1 MLDYMRKRAK
11 SRVIW
16 IIFGAIIVVFVFW
29 GVWTPHGD
37 RERDLLKIGNQTI
50 TVTEVR
56 NHYQR
61 LRDQY
66 QMIYRDRFT
75 DEMAKRLG
83 LKERAVK
90 DLIDKVLLLQEA
102 KRLGLSVSGEEL
114 QASIEKYPAFQKDG
128 VFDRAT
134 YASVLQRN
142 RLNPKDFELGQS
154 QMLLISK
161 VRNLIV
167 FSTAVTDQE
176 ILEAY
181 RDNFEKINLEVLA
194 FNPAEM
200 KEITIGP
207 EEAKEYFSKHRE
219 DFKIPTKV
227 KARYLLLNPAD
238 YSKQVSLTP
247 KEIEDYYQ
255 NNQEK
260 FGQPKRVK
268 VRHILIRAD
277 AKDAEASA
285 VARKKAES
293 LREELVKGKDFAR
306 LAKQSSEDPGTKDRG
321 GELGYVSR
329 GQLVPEFEQAAFSLK
344 VGEISSVIQTPYG
357 FHILRVDDIQEAKTD
372 SLEQAKGRIEALLRN
387 RKAKEIAHDAADQ
400 AFAVAMK
407 EKQLDGFAKERN
419 LPLKDTTLFSAED
432 KVELD
437 PKLKDA
443 ALSLNKGEVSPVLRV
458 GEMFAVLQVMERVEG
473 RIPELKEVEGK
484 VQEALRR
491 EKQKEKAISKA
502 KEVLEKLKK
511 GGELKS
517 LAAHEGF
524 KIEETGFFERG
535 SSPPKLGYSEDL
547 RKAISG
553 LGQKDAYAENPL
565 LLNDRVVILHLKSRQ
580 DFDQA
585 QYNTQKENFR
595 RALLQQKQDRVL
607 ENYLEDLL
615 KKAKE
620 KGEYKE
626 IRNLS
631 EAI

>member
-29 GVWTPHGD
+29 GVWTPYGD
-37 RERDLLKIGNQTI
+37 RERDLVKIGSQTI

-66 QMIYRDRFT
+66 QMIYRDKFT
-75 DEMAKRLG
+75 EEMAKRLG

-90 DLIDKVLLLQEA
+90 DLVDKALLLQEA
-102 KRLGLSVSGEEL
+102 NRLGLTVSGEEV

-134 YASVLQRN
+134 YGGVLQRN
-142 RLNPKDFELGQS
+142 RLNPKDFEISQR
-154 QMLLISK
+154 QMLLLSK

-167 FSTAVTDQE
+167 FSTAVADQE
-176 ILEAY
+176 ILGAY
-181 RDNFEKINLEVLA
+181 GDNFEKINLEVLT

-200 KEITIGP
+200 KDIPVGA
-207 EEAKEYFSKHRE
+207 EEGKEYFSKHRE
-219 DFKIPTKV
+219 DFKTPTKV
-227 KARYLLLNPAD
+227 KACYLLISPAD
-238 YSKQVSLTP
+238 YSKQVNSTP

-277 AKDAEASA
+277 SKDAEASA

-293 LREELVKGKDFAR
+293 LREEAAKGKDFAQ

-321 GELGYVSR
+321 GELGYVTR

-372 SLEQAKGRIEALLRN
+372 SLEKAKGRIQALLRD
-387 RKAKEIAHDAADQ
+387 RKARDLAHDAADQ
-400 AFAVAMK
+400 AFAVATK
-407 EKQLDGFAKERN
+407 GKQLDGFAKEKN
-419 LPLKDTTLFSAED
+419 LPLKETGFFSAAD
-432 KVELD
+432 KIELD

-458 GEMFAVLQVMERVEG
+458 GEMFAVLQVMERVEQ
-473 RIPELKEVEGK
+473 RLPELKEVEGK
-484 VQEALRR
+484 VADALRW
-491 EKQKEKAISKA
+491 EKQKEKALSKA

-511 GGELKS
+511 GGEPKS
-517 LAAHEGF
+517 LAVQEGF
-524 KIEETGFFERG
+524 KVEETGFFERG
-535 SSPPKLGYSEDL
+535 TSPPKLIYSEDL
-547 RKAISG
+547 RKAISS
-553 LGQKDAYAENPL
+553 LGRKNAYSENPL
-565 LLNDRVVILHLKSRQ
+565 LLNDRVVLLRLKSKQ

-585 QYNTQKENFR
+585 QYNSQKENFR
-595 RALLQQKQDRVL
+595 RAFLQQKQEMAL
-607 ENYLEDLL
+607 ENYVEDLL
-615 KKAKE
+615 KKAKD

>member
-29 GVWTPHGD
+29 GVWTPYGD
-37 RERDLLKIGNQTI
+37 RERDLVKIGSQTI

-66 QMIYRDRFT
+66 QMIYRDKFT
-75 DEMAKRLG
+75 EEMAKRLG

-90 DLIDKVLLLQEA
+90 DLVDKALLLQEA
-102 KRLGLSVSGEEL
+102 NRLGLTVSGEEV

-134 YASVLQRN
+134 YGGVLQRN
-142 RLNPKDFELGQS
+142 RLNPKDFEISQR
-154 QMLLISK
+154 QMLLLSK

-167 FSTAVTDQE
+167 FSTAVADQE
-176 ILEAY
+176 ILGAY
-181 RDNFEKINLEVLA
+181 GDNFEKINLEVLT

-200 KEITIGP
+200 KDIPVGA
-207 EEAKEYFSKHRE
+207 EEGKEYFSKHRE
-219 DFKIPTKV
+219 DFKTPTKV
-227 KARYLLLNPAD
+227 KAGYLLISPAD
-238 YSKQVSLTP
+238 YSKQVNSTP

-293 LREELVKGKDFAR
+293 LREEVAKGKDFAQ

-321 GELGYVSR
+321 GELGYVTR

-372 SLEQAKGRIEALLRN
+372 SLEKAKDRIQALLRD
-387 RKAKEIAHDAADQ
+387 RKARDLAHDAADQ
-400 AFAVAMK
+400 AFAVATK
-407 EKQLDGFAKERN
+407 GKQLDGFAKEKN
-419 LPLKDTTLFSAED
+419 LPLKETGFFSAAD
-432 KVELD
+432 KIELD

-458 GEMFAVLQVMERVEG
+458 GEMFAVLQVMERVEQ
-473 RIPELKEVEGK
+473 RLPELKEVEGK
-484 VQEALRR
+484 VADALRW
-491 EKQKEKAISKA
+491 EKQKEKALSKA

-511 GGELKS
+511 GGEPKS
-517 LAAHEGF
+517 LAVQEGF
-524 KIEETGFFERG
+524 KVEETGFFERG
-535 SSPPKLGYSEDL
+535 TSPPKLVYSEDL
-547 RKAISG
+547 RKAISS
-553 LGQKDAYAENPL
+553 LGQKNAYSENPL
-565 LLNDRVVILHLKSRQ
+565 LLNDRVVLLRLKSKQ

-585 QYNTQKENFR
+585 QYNSQKENFR
-595 RALLQQKQDRVL
+595 RAFLQQKQEMAL
-607 ENYLEDLL
+607 ENYVEDLL
-615 KKAKE
+615 KKAKD